1 MIIALTFI
9 SFDKLYPLNQDE
21 ETFLDAA
28 IFGDEDV
35 IEKII
40 AKNINVNIQ
49 DDVGNTALILACM
62 EGHVK
67 VVELLIKANADKSI
81 VNKHGN
87 DALYYAKTMFNPQVI
102 IDLATLTGACCVA
115 LGSKNAGIFT
125 NNDKL
130 AYLI

>member
-1 MIIALTFI
+1 MMKNIILIPLIII
-9 SFDKLYPLNQDE
+9 SVLLIPYNKLYPLTQDE

-40 AKNINVNIQ
+40 AKNINVNVQ

-87 DALYYAKTMFNPQVI
+87 DALFYANQKNYNDI
-102 IDLATLTGACCVA
+102 I
-115 LGSKNAGIFT
+115 
-125 NNDKL
+125 KL
-130 AYLI
+130 MEQNI

>member
-1 MIIALTFI
+1 MKNIIFIPLMIISLTFI
-9 SFDKLYPLNQDE
+9 SFNKLYPLNQDE

-35 IEKII
+35 IKAII

-62 EGHVK
+62 EGHIQ

-87 DALYYAKTMFNPQVI
+87 DALYYAKRNNYNDI
-102 IDLATLTGACCVA
+102 IKVLE
-115 LGSKNAGIFT
+115 
-125 NNDKL
+125 
-130 AYLI
+130 

>member
-1 MIIALTFI
+1 MKNIIFIPLMIISLIFI
-9 SFDKLYPLNQDE
+9 SFNKLYPLNQDE

-35 IEKII
+35 IKAII

-62 EGHVK
+62 EGHIQ

-87 DALYYAKTMFNPQVI
+87 DALYYAKRNNYNDI
-102 IDLATLTGACCVA
+102 IKMLE
-115 LGSKNAGIFT
+115 
-125 NNDKL
+125 
-130 AYLI
+130 

>member
-1 MIIALTFI
+1 MIISLTFI
-9 SFDKLYPLNQDE
+9 SFNKLYPLNQDE

-35 IEKII
+35 IKAII

-62 EGHVK
+62 EGHIQ

-87 DALYYAKTMFNPQVI
+87 DALYYAKRNNYNDI
-102 IDLATLTGACCVA
+102 IKVLE
-115 LGSKNAGIFT
+115 
-125 NNDKL
+125 
-130 AYLI
+130 

>member
-1 MIIALTFI
+1 MRKKNIILI
-9 SFDKLYPLNQDE
+9 QLIILSLILIPNNKLYPLNQDE

-67 VVELLIKANADKSI
+67 VVELLVKANADKTI
-81 VNKHGN
+81 VNKYGN
-87 DALYYAKTMFNPQVI
+87 DALFYAKRKNYNNI
-102 IDLATLTGACCVA
+102 I
-115 LGSKNAGIFT
+115 
-125 NNDKL
+125 KL
-130 AYLI
+130 LE

>member
-1 MIIALTFI
+1 MKKHILILIIISITFI
-9 SFDKLYPLNQDE
+9 SFNRLYPLSQDE

-40 AKNINVNIQ
+40 AKNINVNVQ

-87 DALYYAKTMFNPQVI
+87 DALFYAKQKNYIDI
-102 IDLATLTGACCVA
+102 I
-115 LGSKNAGIFT
+115 
-125 NNDKL
+125 KL
-130 AYLI
+130 IE

>member
-1 MIIALTFI
+1 MKNIILIPLMIIALTFI

-87 DALYYAKTMFNPQVI
+87 DALYYAKM
-102 IDLATLTGACCVA
+102 
-115 LGSKNAGIFT
+115 
-125 NNDKL
+125 NNYNNIVKL
-130 AYLI
+130 LE

>member
-1 MIIALTFI
+1 MRNIILIPLIII
-9 SFDKLYPLNQDE
+9 SLILIPNNKLYPLNQEE

-40 AKNINVNIQ
+40 AKNINVNVQ

-62 EGHVK
+62 EGHIK

-81 VNKHGN
+81 VNKYGN
-87 DALYYAKTMFNPQVI
+87 NALFYAKQKNYADI
-102 IDLATLTGACCVA
+102 I
-115 LGSKNAGIFT
+115 KMIE
-125 NNDKL
+125 
-130 AYLI
+130 

>member
-1 MIIALTFI
+1 MKNIIFIPLMIISLTFI
-9 SFDKLYPLNQDE
+9 SFNKLYPLNQDE

-35 IEKII
+35 IKAII
-40 AKNINVNIQ
+40 TKNINVNIQ

-62 EGHVK
+62 EGHIQ

-87 DALYYAKTMFNPQVI
+87 DALYYAKRNNYNDI
-102 IDLATLTGACCVA
+102 IKMLE
-115 LGSKNAGIFT
+115 
-125 NNDKL
+125 
-130 AYLI
+130 

>member
-1 MIIALTFI
+1 MKNPILILSIIIFLAFI
-9 SFDKLYPLNQDE
+9 PFNNLYPLSQDE

-81 VNKHGN
+81 
-87 DALYYAKTMFNPQVI
+87 
-102 IDLATLTGACCVA
+102 
-115 LGSKNAGIFT
+115 
-125 NNDKL
+125 
-130 AYLI
+130 

>member
-1 MIIALTFI
+1 MRNIIIIQLVII
-9 SFDKLYPLNQDE
+9 SLIIIPFNRIYALNQDE

-35 IEKII
+35 IKKII
-40 AKNINVNIQ
+40 DKNINVNIQ

-62 EGHVK
+62 EGHIK

-87 DALYYAKTMFNPQVI
+87 DALFYAKRNNYNDI
-102 IDLATLTGACCVA
+102 I
-115 LGSKNAGIFT
+115 
-125 NNDKL
+125 KL
-130 AYLI
+130 LE